1 MGSAATSATPSG
13 PRHGSLCDY
22 CAEIDFEILRNPTM
36 GDLRLLNTG
45 GEPENQY
52 PFKREP
58 PEVTDIQRNLG
69 LHSRI
74 EESAASC
81 VFCHAIVE
89 VRKQQPHVLD
99 FMHAAGVP
107 DPLCVATIGP
117 AGRLLAPEGVKWEG
131 LKTEEIDYYF
141 LRRLSLGFRPLEPA
155 EAVQPGA
162 VLNKDSS
169 VWQRLTGC
177 FQSYEKEDMA
187 ERGWSAPEGHD
198 QLNFGGRR
206 RPAMLD
212 TKLAALWLHDCFT
225 NHGGA
230 CGVTLLNDTELDETL
245 TDMM

>member
-1 MGSAATSATPSG
+1 MGSAATSGTPSG

-22 CAEIDFEILRNPTM
+22 CAEIDFETLRNPTM
-36 GDLRLLNTG
+36 GDLRLLNAG

-74 EESAASC
+74 EQSAASC
-81 VFCHAIVE
+81 VFCRAIVE
-89 VRKQQPHVLD
+89 VHKPQPHVLD
-99 FMHAAGVP
+99 FMRAAGVP

-162 VLNKDSS
+162 LLNKDS
-169 VWQRLTGC
+169 TC
-177 FQSYEKEDMA
+177 
-187 ERGWSAPEGHD
+187 
-198 QLNFGGRR
+198 GR
-206 RPAMLD
+206 D
-212 TKLAALWLHDCFT
+212 
-225 NHGGA
+225 
-230 CGVTLLNDTELDETL
+230 
-245 TDMM
+245 